1 MTLSINLNRPMM
13 FIQRRCVQQFIN
25 GIAAL
30 NTKYI
35 QANQNVCLDIVMRSV
50 GIVTLFDPILG
61 HAKCDEMGKQCIAEN
76 KKISKWYWRKGC

>member
-13 FIQRRCVQQFIN
+13 SIQRRCVKPLIN

-35 QANQNVCLDIVMRSV
+35 QANEQVCLDIVMRSV
-50 GIVTLFDPILG
+50 GIVTLFEPF
-61 HAKCDEMGKQCIAEN
+61 
-76 KKISKWYWRKGC
+76 

>member
-30 NTKYI
+30 NTKCI
-35 QANQNVCLDIVMRSV
+35 QANQQVCLDIVMRSA
-50 GIVTLFDPILG
+50 GMVTLFNRILG

-76 KKISKWYWRKGC
+76 KTVQ